1 MARLKTGNAAA
12 WIVKELLMY
21 KKFCII
27 TAILLAVAAGL
38 TASVSA
44 QGPHRGF
51 GHRDGWMLK
60 HMTKQ
65 LNLTEAQQAQIKS
78 IMAEE
83 RSKTKPLMQQL
94 RQNEQAQ
101 NASVNGSFD
110 EAQARAFASKQ
121 TQIMSDL
128 IVEKQRTK
136 SQIYSVLTP
145 DQRDRK
151 STRLNSS
158 HTVISYAVFCLKK
171 KKDGQEDVLLD
182 AGEECGE
189 RRAQGSALAGRAA

>member
-21 KKFCII
+21 KKFFII

-83 RSKTKPLMQQL
+83 RTKTKPLMQQL

-145 DQRDRK
+145 DQRQKALQLMQQHEQRRQERLQKK
-151 STRLNSS
+151 SEQPQQTQS
-158 HTVISYAVFCLKK
+158 K
-171 KKDGQEDVLLD
+171 
-182 AGEECGE
+182 
-189 RRAQGSALAGRAA
+189 